1 MAAKKTKTL
10 EMSNSRQKYHELFNE
25 IVCNDG
31 QAAFRD
37 AVMDDKHNVI
47 LVDAVSGSGKTLISV
62 TCAKQLVSNEYY
74 RNCVF
79 VAPTPNEEDLGYRP
93 GTTSEKLADYMV
105 PLRQALMK
113 IGEEPDKVIAYDLDD
128 NFKDSSKWLIFCSQ
142 SFLRGV
148 NFENQIVIIDEAQ
161 NFTVP
166 QIKKIVSRAHDNC
179 KVIIIGSSSQCDI
192 GSDKSCFA
200 RLMQHMEAFDGYI
213 KCELPISY
221 RGKLAMH
228 IDKL

>member
-1 MAAKKTKTL
+1 
-10 EMSNSRQKYHELFNE
+10 
-25 IVCNDG
+25 
-31 QAAFRD
+31 
-37 AVMDDKHNVI
+37 
-47 LVDAVSGSGKTLISV
+47 
-62 TCAKQLVSNEYY
+62 
-74 RNCVF
+74 
-79 VAPTPNEEDLGYRP
+79 
-93 GTTSEKLADYMV
+93 MV

-192 GSDKSCFA
+192 GADKSCFA
-200 RLMQHMEAFDGYI
+200 RLMQHMEVFDGYI